1 MLLGI
6 QDPWVWLAYLLCIL
20 STLLCVI
27 WGLVMRNREEPEE
40 PLEEVKQW
48 AEEEDQVEEEL

>member
-48 AEEEDQVEEEL
+48 AQEEDQVEEEL

>member
-20 STLLCVI
+20 SALLCVI

-48 AEEEDQVEEEL
+48 AQEEDQVEEEL